1 MTQSRLHGRVAE
13 IGVKRAFGCTRSRL
27 LWQLLMEN
35 LAVTL
40 LAGGLGL
47 LLSVGV
53 AYAFGDLLFAQPYS
67 TSMVPPRLEAAMLLR
82 PSTFG
87 WALGA
92 CFVLNV
98 LSAGVP
104 AWRATRVRV
113 VDALNGRLHR

>member
-1 MTQSRLHGRVAE
+1 MTQSRLRGRVAE

-82 PSTFG
+82 SSTFG
-87 WALGA
+87 WALGGVLCAQRAQCGA
-92 CFVLNV
+92 CPPGVLR
-98 LSAGVP
+98 G
-104 AWRATRVRV
+104 
-113 VDALNGRLHR
+113 

>member
-1 MTQSRLHGRVAE
+1 MTQSRLRGRVAE

-53 AYAFGDLLFAQPYS
+53 AYA
-67 TSMVPPRLEAAMLLR
+67 
-82 PSTFG
+82 
-87 WALGA
+87 
-92 CFVLNV
+92 CC
-98 LSAGVP
+98 
-104 AWRATRVRV
+104 
-113 VDALNGRLHR
+113 